1 MSFFFNCSKK
11 YYFLCSQ
18 EYNYITSYSDYFL
31 SEWSCSKNVC
41 EVKLLFIV
49 STVNCS
55 FNTVVC
61 SVKNESFFKVFL
73 KKLCQSPAIVRR
85 KMNIDWGYLHQGDQH
100 RSWMQL
106 QKYRSFYKY
115 WKLLGSNLFTY
126 YFYDNFI
133 LEMIYS
139 ISSIMDSFIKI
150 IKSHFFKKKHFLR
163 KKIWFSMTVF

>member
-1 MSFFFNCSKK
+1 M
-11 YYFLCSQ
+11 
-18 EYNYITSYSDYFL
+18 
-31 SEWSCSKNVC
+31 
-41 EVKLLFIV
+41 
-49 STVNCS
+49 
-55 FNTVVC
+55 
-61 SVKNESFFKVFL
+61 FL

-150 IKSHFFKKKHFLR
+150 IKSHFFKKKTFL
-163 KKIWFSMTVF
+163 KEKNLIFHDCILNSLFYYKGNFICLLVFKWYFDKFLKIISSEKLIISYA